1 MQANRIVSLIV
12 AMAVAAASSIAMAQN
27 AAAPARETPRPQDVD
42 PAVNTS
48 ATPARET
55 PPPREAPRP
64 QDIEPR
70 VNTSAPSQSPSPQL
84 PSPSSAPSE
93 AAPGEASSAATGA
106 AARGSAP
113 SSARPSASGARNSG
127 APGTSGATGA
137 ARAAN
142 ADAATS
148 GTAQAAGKTGAKGK
162 ALDRLELDTT
172 QITGNR
178 ELPKVLYIVPWKRS
192 DLGDLV
198 GKPVNSLLDEVLTP
212 VDRDVFQREN
222 RYYRALTPGAVEND
236 ALSAPD
242 GRAPTPVRSPVP
254 TNSAPAAGSQ
264 GSAAHPVNPPVGG
277 VSTGSGSAT
286 PPPRD
291 EK

>member
-1 MQANRIVSLIV
+1 MRTKAFVSVIV
-12 AMAVAAASSIAMAQN
+12 ATGFAAAAVSSIAIAQN
-27 AAAPARETPRPQDVD
+27 ANGTAPARETPRPQDID

-48 ATPARET
+48 APPGAAPQTATPA
-55 PPPREAPRP
+55 
-64 QDIEPR
+64 QD
-70 VNTSAPSQSPSPQL
+70 A
-84 PSPSSAPSE
+84 
-93 AAPGEASSAATGA
+93 
-106 AARGSAP
+106 
-113 SSARPSASGARNSG
+113 
-127 APGTSGATGA
+127 
-137 ARAAN
+137 
-142 ADAATS
+142 
-148 GTAQAAGKTGAKGK
+148 AQAAAQGTPPAKTASRGK

-222 RYYRALTPGAVEND
+222 RYYRALTPGAAEND

-242 GRAPTPVRSPVP
+242 GRPPTPVREPVP
-254 TNSAPAAGSQ
+254 TNSAPAAGSP
-264 GSAAHPVNPPVGG
+264 GSATHPTNASAGG
-277 VSTGSGSAT
+277 VSTGSGSAAS
-286 PPPRD
+286 PPRD

>member
-1 MQANRIVSLIV
+1 MRVNAFVSMVV
-12 AMAVAAASSIAMAQN
+12 AMGLAAASAVAVAQN
-27 AAAPARETPRPQDVD
+27 APPPVPRETPRPQDVE
-42 PAVNTS
+42 PRVNTS

-55 PPPREAPRP
+55 PRP
-64 QDIEPR
+64 EDLEPR
-70 VNTSAPSQSPSPQL
+70 VNTSATA
-84 PSPSSAPSE
+84 PSSSSSSSSPADGAAEP
-93 AAPGEASSAATGA
+93 APGASSSTAAGAAASAATRRSTPATASGAPASGASGATGASPNATRTAPNAGATGA
-106 AARGSAP
+106 AAAAKP
-113 SSARPSASGARNSG
+113 GAR
-127 APGTSGATGA
+127 
-137 ARAAN
+137 
-142 ADAATS
+142 
-148 GTAQAAGKTGAKGK
+148 GK

-242 GRAPTPVRSPVP
+242 GRPATPVRSPVP

-264 GSAAHPVNPPVGG
+264 GSATRSTNAPAG

>member
-1 MQANRIVSLIV
+1 MGL
-12 AMAVAAASSIAMAQN
+12 AAASAVAVAQN
-27 AAAPARETPRPQDVD
+27 APPPVPRETPRPQDVE
-42 PAVNTS
+42 PRVNTS

-55 PPPREAPRP
+55 PRP
-64 QDIEPR
+64 EDLEPR
-70 VNTSAPSQSPSPQL
+70 VNTSATA
-84 PSPSSAPSE
+84 PSSSSSSSSPADGAAEP
-93 AAPGEASSAATGA
+93 APGASSSTAAGAAASAATRRSTPATASGAPASGASGATGASPNATRTAPNAGATGA
-106 AARGSAP
+106 AA
-113 SSARPSASGARNSG
+113 
-127 APGTSGATGA
+127 A
-137 ARAAN
+137 A
-142 ADAATS
+142 
-148 GTAQAAGKTGAKGK
+148 KPGAKGK

-222 RYYRALTPGAVEND
+222 RYYRALTPGAAEND
-236 ALSAPD
+236 ALSASD
-242 GRAPTPVRSPVP
+242 GQATPVRKPVP

-264 GSAAHPVNPPVGG
+264 GSATHPTNASAGG
-277 VSTGSGSAT
+277 VSTGSGSAA
-286 PPPRD
+286 PAPRD